1 MQAIR
6 TKYHGP
12 GNVRGSGF
20 TVTSAAKTM
29 RVGYDHRLNVEDNHQ
44 AAARAMILALKWDDA
59 KHYQGFVSGCL
70 KDGSY
75 VHVLVHALS
84 EVAK

>member
-6 TKYHGP
+6 TQYHGP
-12 GNVRGSGF
+12 ANVRGSGF

-29 RVGYDHRLNVEDNHQ
+29 RVGYDHRLSVEANHRE
-44 AAARAMILALKWDDA
+44 AARAMISALNWEEAMDYK
-59 KHYQGFVSGCL
+59 GFVSGCL

-75 VHVLVHALS
+75 THVLVHAFS
-84 EVAK
+84 EVTK